1 MNGRATIGRVG
12 RGKSGSAPSRGRI
25 ARGARTYQNFKER
38 KSKNGAPGAQTKK
51 TIRVKKLSALAEP
64 RGFPAERWRPARR
77 RRQRSPQILR
87 HAWGEWRIHSYFRG
101 PRVGFRPISQSPV
114 TGCWCEDIAPRGFRC
129 RTHLGQPRKC
139 THRPNYAMRGAGN
152 AALTPPQGAHRR
164 SGGAIRAIA
173 VKF

>member
-1 MNGRATIGRVG
+1 LNGRATIGRLG
-12 RGKSGSAPSRGRI
+12 RGRI

-38 KSKNGAPGAQTKK
+38 KSKNGEPGAQTKK

-101 PRVGFRPISQSPV
+101 PRGRFPAYFAKPRDRLRS
-114 TGCWCEDIAPRGFRC
+114 TGCRCGDIAPRGFRC